1 MKYEKVF
8 EIEKDKAERIQY
20 LLDLPKVDFE
30 KEGVEED
37 SCIASYVAKF
47 DDGLRALIEVSS
59 GQNNLWVDAQLML
72 PDGTVV
78 QEFEPGEELLG
89 EYEFTYQGKNYLVTL
104 KANEEAKSKWKEI
117 RADYF
122 DEEEKKLYID
132 GWKTGKDE
140 EEGTVLAKV
149 DENGNVE
156 YLDSKAETDSYAQ
169 EVINSAV
176 QEIKDGVYGGK

>member
-1 MKYEKVF
+1 MKYEKVI
-8 EIEKDKAERIQY
+8 EIEKEVAVRIQY
-20 LLDLPKVDFE
+20 LLDLPKVAFK
-30 KEGVEED
+30 KEGVEKNLWITCY
-37 SCIASYVAKF
+37 STKF
-47 DDGLRALIEVSS
+47 DDGSWILIKVCS
-59 GQNNLWVDAQLML
+59 GKKNLWVDALLML
-72 PDGTVV
+72 SNGNVV
-78 QEFEPGEELLG
+78 QRLGPIKELLG
-89 EYEFTYQGKNYLVTL
+89 EYEFTHKKNSYSVTL
-104 KANEEAKSKWKEI
+104 KAKEEAKSKWKEI
-117 RADYF
+117 RADFF

-140 EEGTVLAKV
+140 EEGKVLAKV